1 MNKTGFGFLR
11 LPRNEDETI
20 DYERL
25 NPMVDRF
32 LELGGKYFDTA
43 YTYLDG
49 LSEEAIRKSLTER
62 HERGSFIL
70 SDKLP
75 GYKFKSYEECRA
87 CFEEQLRRCGTDY
100 FDIYLLHGLNE
111 ENYQIA
117 LEQGQFRLL
126 RELKAEGRVGAIGF
140 SYHDTPQL
148 LDKILTEQPD
158 MEIVLLQINY
168 LDWHSRAIRSAE
180 CYDVAVRHD
189 KRIMIM
195 EPVKGGTLA
204 KLPEKAEEL
213 LRSLRPDD
221 SMARW
226 AVRFA
231 SCLERV
237 EIILSGMNDMAQIEE
252 NMREPEP
259 LGEKEREALE
269 RCARIIRSK
278 TAVSCTGCAYCVG
291 GCPRNIPIPEYF
303 ALYNEYRRSPADDWK
318 IQPAYD
324 ALAKKYA
331 KASECVGCRTC
342 DELCPQRLSA
352 AQYIAE
358 VAATFDKQE

>member
-1 MNKTGFGFLR
+1 MNEIGFGFLR
-11 LPRNEDETI
+11 LPQNEDKTI

-32 LELGGKYFDTA
+32 LELGGRYFDTA
-43 YTYLDG
+43 YTYLDE

-62 HERGSFIL
+62 HERSSFVL

-75 GYKFKSYEECRA
+75 GFKFTSYEECRA
-87 CFEEQLRRCGTDY
+87 CFERQLQRCGVDY

-117 LEQGQFRLL
+117 RENGQFRLL
-126 RELKAEGRVGAIGF
+126 RELKAEGKAGRIGF

-148 LDKILTEQPD
+148 LDKILTEHPEVD
-158 MEIVLLQINY
+158 VVLLQINY
-168 LDWHSRAIRSAE
+168 LDWNSKAIRAAE
-180 CYDVAVRHD
+180 CYDVAVKHA
-189 KRIMIM
+189 KQIMVM

-204 KLPEKAEEL
+204 KLPEKAENI
-213 LRSLRPDD
+213 LRELRPDD

-231 SCLERV
+231 AGLEQV
-237 EIILSGMNDMAQIEE
+237 EVMLSGMGAIEQIEE
-252 NMREPEP
+252 NMRPLEP
-259 LGEKEREALE
+259 LTEGERETLE
-269 RCARIIRSK
+269 RCARIIRK
-278 TAVSCTGCAYCVG
+278 DTAVACTGCSYCVG
-291 GCPRNIPIPEYF
+291 GCPRDIPIPEYF
-303 ALYNEYRRSPADDWK
+303 ALYNEYRRNRNEDWK

-324 ALAKKYA
+324 ALAKKYK
-331 KASECVGCRTC
+331 KASECIGCRTC
-342 DELCPQRLSA
+342 DDLCPQRLSA

-358 VAATFDKQE
+358 VAATFDK

>member
-1 MNKTGFGFLR
+1 MNEIGFGFLR
-11 LPRNEDETI
+11 LPQNEDKTI

-32 LELGGKYFDTA
+32 MELGGRYFDTA

-75 GYKFKSYEECRA
+75 GYKFKSYDECRA
-87 CFEEQLRRCGTDY
+87 CFEEQLSRCGVDF

-111 ENYQIA
+111 ENYRIA
-117 LEQGQFRLL
+117 EDNDQFRLL
-126 RELKAEGRVGAIGF
+126 RELKAEGRVGTIGF

-148 LDKILTEQPD
+148 LDEILTEHP
-158 MEIVLLQINY
+158 ETELVLLQINY
-168 LDWHSRAIRSAE
+168 LDWQSKAIRSAE
-180 CYDVAVRHD
+180 CYDVAVKHG
-189 KRIMIM
+189 KRIMVM

-204 KLPEKAEEL
+204 KLPEKAEDI
-213 LRSLRPDD
+213 LRALRPED

-231 SCLERV
+231 AGLEKV
-237 EIILSGMNDMAQIEE
+237 EVMLSGMGAMEQIEE
-252 NMREPEP
+252 NMLPLEPIAE
-259 LGEKEREALE
+259 GEKEALE
-269 RCARIIRSK
+269 RCARIIRK
-278 TAVSCTGCAYCVG
+278 NTAVACTGCAYCVG
-291 GCPRNIPIPEYF
+291 GCPRDIPIPDYF
-303 ALYNEYRRSPADDWK
+303 ALYNEYRRNPADDWK

-324 ALAKKYA
+324 ALAKKYN
-331 KASECVGCRTC
+331 KASECIGCRTC
-342 DELCPQRLSA
+342 DDLCPQHLSV

-358 VAATFDKQE
+358 TAAAFD